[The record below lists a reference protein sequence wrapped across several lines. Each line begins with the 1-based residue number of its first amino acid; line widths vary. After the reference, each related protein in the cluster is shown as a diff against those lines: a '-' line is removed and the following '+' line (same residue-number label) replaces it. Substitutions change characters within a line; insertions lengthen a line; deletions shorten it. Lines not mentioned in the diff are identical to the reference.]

1 MKRVPSS
8 RRDITGI
15 LFSNILDILRYIF
28 GERKCNGL
36 QYGRRHFWEG
46 RRPSVCS
53 SLQACGGLHVA
64 RVPTCVEEGASTV
77 STEGPKGGEI
87 FKKCQYGE
95 EGTTMRR
102 VAPRHRLKN
111 EPTPLNLLS

>member
-64 RVPTCVEEGASTV
+64 RVPTCVEEGGLDSFNR
-77 STEGPKGGEI
+77 GEI
-87 FKKCQYGE
+87 FKKCQY
-95 EGTTMRR
+95 RR
-102 VAPRHRLKN
+102 RGRQCDEWPRGIG
-111 EPTPLNLLS
+111 